1 MCYNYNVEIYGN
13 IGYFGIMDKK
23 QRFNKDLRKSVA
35 YVDRRKAEKD
45 IGTQDFEDDC
55 VVSGRNAVAELLE
68 SERSVEKIY
77 IRRGDR
83 EGSVNKIVAI
93 AHERRIPLHEV
104 DRERLDVM
112 CAHNRH
118 QGVVAIAAPREYS
131 TVEDIME
138 YAQSRGE
145 HALIVICDG
154 VEDPHNLGAII
165 RNAECAGAHGVIIQK
180 RRSVGITPVVVK
192 ASAGAIEHMRVAK
205 VTNISQ
211 TIDALKE
218 MGVWIYAA
226 DMGGASYYETD
237 MTGSAAIVL
246 GSEGFGISRLV
257 KEKCDFTVSIPLHGS
272 INSMNVSAAAA
283 VILSEAARQR
293 HIAEV

>member
-1 MCYNYNVEIYGN
+1 
-13 IGYFGIMDKK
+13 MD
-23 QRFNKDLRKSVA
+23 
-35 YVDRRKAEKD
+35 
-45 IGTQDFEDDC
+45 DDS
-55 VVSGRNAVAELLE
+55 VVSGRNAVSELLE
-68 SERSVEKIY
+68 SERSIEKIY

-83 EGSVNKIVAI
+83 EGSVNKIIAVAR
-93 AHERRIPLHEV
+93 ERKIPIHEV
-104 DRERLDVM
+104 DRERLDTM

-118 QGVVAIAAPREYS
+118 QGVVAIASPREYS
-131 TVEDIME
+131 SVEDILL
-138 YAQSRGE
+138 YAESRGE
-145 HALIVICDG
+145 RPLIVICDG

-192 ASAGAIEHMRVAK
+192 ASAGAIEHMLVAK

-218 MGVWIYAA
+218 RGVWIYAA
-226 DMGGASYYETD
+226 DMGGASYSDTD
-237 MTGSAAIVL
+237 MTSAAAIVL

-257 KEKCDFTVSIPLHGS
+257 KEKCDFTVSIPLYGS

-293 HIAEV
+293 HLAEV